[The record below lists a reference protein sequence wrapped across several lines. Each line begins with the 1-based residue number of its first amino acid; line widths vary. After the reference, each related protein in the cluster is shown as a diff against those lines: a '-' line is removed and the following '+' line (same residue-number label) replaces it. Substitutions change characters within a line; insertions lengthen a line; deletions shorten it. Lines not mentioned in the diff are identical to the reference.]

1 MIDDDE
7 KKKMRKKHKKGRLII
22 RNLSFKITE
31 DTLKQKF
38 SKFGNI
44 IDIKIP
50 TKPDGK
56 MRGFAFVEFEKTA
69 SAIKA
74 INGLNAKE
82 ILGRPVAI
90 DFAVAKDR
98 YQKLMS
104 QKNQTHSNFNVEK
117 EKTSSEEEE
126 SEEQST
132 KLVRKK
138 RKLHE
143 RDLKNK
149 SDSTDNEE
157 SEDESEDEDKS
168 GNDSEDESSDDDESS
183 VLKEEVEESPPK
195 KKIKTVKPQRPNDA
209 HEGKTL
215 FIRNLSFDTTADSLK
230 EAMSKFGEIKYC
242 LLCIDKL
249 TDYPK
254 GTAFVQFINKEDAE
268 KCLAEVMQPDKNI
281 ILDGRRL
288 NVSLA
293 ISPEDIRKNKE
304 EKQKKGKD
312 NRNLKLLTEGLIRAG
327 SDAAKGVS
335 QADLKKRLELE
346 AYKKRLLKNLHYFIS
361 PVRLCVHNLPSH
373 VDDNKLKK
381 IFLKAAG
388 PQAKVISA
396 KVMRNLKNL
405 DEKGVGISKGFGFV
419 GFTRHEDALQALRN
433 LNNNPDIFTPNKNII
448 LDGRRLNVSLAISPE
463 DIRKNKEEKQKK
475 GKDNRNLKLLTEGLI
490 RAGSDAAKG
499 VSQADLKKRLE
510 FSSNKKES
518 STNLNIN
525 RIKVQKPSHSKEK
538 TKMKKNKGKP
548 KLHKQK
554 LKKGKKNFKQA
565 HMVY

>member
-1 MIDDDE
+1 MLNDDE
-7 KKKMRKKHKKGRLII
+7 KKNMRKKHKKGRLII

-44 IDIKIP
+44 IDVKIP

-104 QKNQTHSNFNVEK
+104 QKNQKNSNFNIEK
-117 EKTSSEEEE
+117 ERTSSEEEEEEEEEEE

-143 RDLKNK
+143 KDRENK
-149 SDSTDNEE
+149 SDSTDNEKTSEEETE
-157 SEDESEDEDKS
+157 SEDESE
-168 GNDSEDESSDDDESS
+168 NDSEDGSSDDDESA

-268 KCLAEVMQPDKNI
+268 KCLAEVTQPDKNI

-288 NVSLA
+288 NVGLA
-293 ISPEDIRKNKE
+293 ISPEDIKKNKE
-304 EKQKKGKD
+304 ENQKKGKD

-361 PVRLCVHNLPSH
+361 PVRLCVHNLPPH

-433 LNNNPDIFTPNKNII
+433 LNNNPDIFTPNKRPIVEFSVENRQI
-448 LDGRRLNVSLAISPE
+448 LNA
-463 DIRKNKEEKQKK
+463 
-475 GKDNRNLKLLTEGLI
+475 
-490 RAGSDAAKG
+490 
-499 VSQADLKKRLE
+499 KKRQVE
-510 FSSNKKES
+510 RQQGKIKFFSSNKKES

-554 LKKGKKNFKQA
+554 
-565 HMVY
+565 